1 MKHHGTNFLP
11 NGTEQGKKIFIIV
24 SESEKLFIKFIFHK
38 S

>member
-11 NGTEQGKKIFIIV
+11 IGTEQEKKKFFIIV
-24 SESEKLFIKFIFHK
+24 SESEKLFKFIFRK